1 MNEITFGKK
10 SLTNSFHSSSLFLFQ
25 RIKYWELDYAC
36 SLCWPFFQCSL
47 ASSHM
52 GSANQRGY
60 TSLFSRQR
68 HFYHNHQV
76 ISSYLWVWKVECF
89 YLMLDPCNNLSVSQH
104 IDKVRLSL
112 SSSKKS
118 SQTPGTGF
126 QVLTLFTYHL
136 YFATGQD
143 FCCGFFSSPHP
154 RICLVVCLFFI
165 DFFRKNWKGERKR

>member
-36 SLCWPFFQCSL
+36 SLCWPFFQCNM

-68 HFYHNHQV
+68 HFYHNNQV
-76 ISSYLWVWKVECF
+76 ISSYLCIWKVASILCWIPAIIYKYLNIYRESDLASALPKRALKHQEQVFKSLDLLHTPSIFCYWSRFLLCF
-89 YLMLDPCNNLSVSQH
+89 F
-104 IDKVRLSL
+104 
-112 SSSKKS
+112 
-118 SQTPGTGF
+118 F
-126 QVLTLFTYHL
+126 Q
-136 YFATGQD
+136 
-143 FCCGFFSSPHP
+143 SSPEDMFGG
-154 RICLVVCLFFI
+154 CFFV
-165 DFFRKNWKGERKR
+165 DF